1 MDLITP
7 DPLHALRPPGL
18 YIETGVREVA
28 APHARETGVA
38 AFIGFVEV
46 RDEALRERA
55 GSSAIVLDRWDARLW
70 DGPIMPAAQSYLRQA
85 VRGYFANGGRRCVVF
100 PVATEEAGPEL
111 APATRLKRVLEFGG
125 PLGDRGDIDLVCVP
139 DAVCTLLDAAEQ
151 IDVLAAVL
159 RHCESLADRFA
170 LLDAPPLS
178 AEASADATRSDWI
191 AHWMRLSTALRSS
204 SGALYAPWIALDPTR
219 EADAPPASHAQE
231 WRSLA
236 APRATPGQM
245 RSQAHAL
252 AGGLQFVPPS
262 GHVAGVI
269 ARLDRRVGA
278 QHAPANQALEGV
290 LDTAFTIDAAEHA
303 RLNDAAVNCI
313 RSIKGR
319 GIRLAGARTLGGQ
332 GALAYVSGAR
342 VVLGFRH
349 WLATNMRDLVFEPL
363 TPRLW
368 DVIGERLVSRCLDLR
383 DAGALVG
390 QGAGDAFFVQCDA
403 ETNPVAERVLGRVV
417 AHVGLAPSV
426 PAEFIVIRVVRD
438 ASGFTVSGLM

>member
-1 MDLITP
+1 MDLQAL

-18 YIETGVREVA
+18 YIETGAREVA
-28 APHARETGVA
+28 APPARATGVA
-38 AFIGFVEV
+38 AFIGFAEV

-55 GSSAIVLDRWDARLW
+55 GSPAIVLDRWDARIW
-70 DGPIMPAAQSYLRQA
+70 DGPITPAAQSHMRHA
-85 VRGYFANGGRRCVVF
+85 VRGFFANGGRRCVVF
-100 PVATEEAGPEL
+100 PVTIEKGGHV
-111 APATRLKRVLEFGG
+111 APATLMKRMLEFGG
-125 PLGDRGDIDLVCVP
+125 PLGDRGDIDLVCAP
-139 DAVCTLLDAAEQ
+139 DAACTLLDAAEQ
-151 IDVLAAVL
+151 IEVLKAVL

-170 LLDAPPLS
+170 LLDAPPLD
-178 AEASADATRSDWI
+178 AQASAGATRADWVS
-191 AHWMRLSTALRSS
+191 HWMKLSAALRSS
-204 SGALYAPWIALDPTR
+204 CGALYAPWVALDPIG

-231 WRSLA
+231 WRSLGEPTA
-236 APRATPGQM
+236 RVGQARSRA
-245 RSQAHAL
+245 QAMPASLH
-252 AGGLQFVPPS
+252 FVPPS

-269 ARLDRRVGA
+269 AQLDRRVGA
-278 QHAPANQALEGV
+278 QHAPANQPLEGV
-290 LDTAFTIDAAEHA
+290 LDTAFAINAMEHA

-319 GIRLAGARTLGGQ
+319 GIRLAGARTLGGH

-349 WLATNMRDLVFEPL
+349 WVATSMRDLVFEPL

-368 DVIGERLVSRCLDLR
+368 DVIRERLVSRCLDLR

-390 QGAGDAFFVQCDA
+390 HGGGDAFFVQCDA
-403 ETNPVAERVLGRVV
+403 ETNSIAERALGRVV

-438 ASGFTVSGLM
+438 ASGFTVSGHI